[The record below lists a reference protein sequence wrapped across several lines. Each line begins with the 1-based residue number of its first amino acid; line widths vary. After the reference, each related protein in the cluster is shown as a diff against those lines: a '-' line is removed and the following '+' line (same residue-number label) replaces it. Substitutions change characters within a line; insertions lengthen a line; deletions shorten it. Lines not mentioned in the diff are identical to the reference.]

1 MYIPL
6 PYTVYI
12 QVSHLD
18 LISFN
23 ALMSKFNMWMHMHEY
38 LITCV
43 HTISK
48 IYTAFLNTLVYYIS
62 FEATQIEVG
71 GY

>member
-1 MYIPL
+1 
-6 PYTVYI
+6 
-12 QVSHLD
+12 
-18 LISFN
+18 
-23 ALMSKFNMWMHMHEY
+23 MHMHEY

-48 IYTAFLNTLVYYIS
+48 FYTAFLNGVNLQLTLVYYIS

>member
-1 MYIPL
+1 M
-6 PYTVYI
+6 YI

-23 ALMSKFNMWMHMHEY
+23 ALMSKFNMCMHMHEY
-38 LITCV
+38 V
-43 HTISK
+43 HLHDISQWSEF
-48 IYTAFLNTLVYYIS
+48 ATLVYYIS